1 MLYAIVVR
9 TNYPF
14 DDPAFML
21 ELVDEG
27 IHIATLLGDS
37 SAVGAFVSLR
47 GWVAGTDGDWA
58 TTLRTAVTGVEQQL
72 DTNLAPWPGIFA
84 GAAIA
89 LAQLGDYESAAVLR
103 RFAET
108 HMFLTLGM
116 GTTDFSREFQS
127 IPALLIE
134 HLGAERHAEL
144 VAQGSALNGNEAAA
158 YLRAAADKMA

>member
-1 MLYAIVVR
+1 MGDPKTICVDLDGTLC
-9 TNYPF
+9 TNTF
-14 DDPAFML
+14 
-21 ELVDEG
+21 
-27 IHIATLLGDS
+27 
-37 SAVGAFVSLR
+37 
-47 GWVAGTDGDWA
+47 
-58 TTLRTAVTGVEQQL
+58 
-72 DTNLAPWPGIFA
+72 
-84 GAAIA
+84 
-89 LAQLGDYESAAVLR
+89 GDYESAAVLR
-103 RFAET
+103 GFAET